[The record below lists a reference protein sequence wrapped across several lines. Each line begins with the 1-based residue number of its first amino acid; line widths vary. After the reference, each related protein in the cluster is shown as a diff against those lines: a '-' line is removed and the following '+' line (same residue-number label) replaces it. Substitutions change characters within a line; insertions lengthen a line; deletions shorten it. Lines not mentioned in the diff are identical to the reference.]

1 MDERLE
7 KLQKAVE
14 ALEAAV
20 SHQNRRIAA
29 LESVTAKTPTDGADV
44 TDTVETVDPAPEA
57 FPDQWSISAVR
68 GTPALAGRSLLILA
82 GAFLLRALTEAG
94 TFANGTG
101 VVLGLAYAASWIFA
115 AGLAARK
122 GARASAG
129 FFAVCAAL
137 IADPLIFEASTEFG
151 VLSSTGSAITLT
163 IMTAAGL
170 FIASRWRLQE
180 SAWVFVVGAM
190 VTAATLAVVRPPG
203 EAATAVLV
211 ALGLAAVWL
220 AGRHGWEFLRWLTA
234 IGADVGVLRLTAM
247 ATAPGGPHGIEAP
260 HAPLVA
266 VLQGALLLGYVGSS
280 FARALRGRHQI
291 RVFDYLQTA
300 VAWAIGWG
308 GAVQLARANDAGI
321 RGLAVFALFVGL
333 AAYAGAFGVV
343 DRRQGRNRSFL
354 FLSSL
359 GLALVL
365 LGLPGTIGSA
375 SAVAW
380 AVLALIAAAAGSHWD
395 RVTLRA
401 HAAVLLG
408 AAWIASGVAAEA
420 AGDIGGRA
428 GFDAVPGA
436 GAMIVAFLTVIT
448 TLVVL
453 FARKLKTSGW
463 VQRLPLTALLV
474 MSGIVAAAALVS
486 VATLVAPGSALWMGT
501 VALSALTIVAAVL
514 ASRWGIREAGWVVY
528 PLLALTGLRVV
539 LTDLAS
545 GRTGVF
551 VIALAAYGSAMIL
564 SPRLLRTHRRRQPR
578 E

>member
-1 MDERLE
+1 
-7 KLQKAVE
+7 
-14 ALEAAV
+14 
-20 SHQNRRIAA
+20 
-29 LESVTAKTPTDGADV
+29 
-44 TDTVETVDPAPEA
+44 
-57 FPDQWSISAVR
+57 
-68 GTPALAGRSLLILA
+68 
-82 GAFLLRALTEAG
+82 
-94 TFANGTG
+94 
-101 VVLGLAYAASWIFA
+101 
-115 AGLAARK
+115 
-122 GARASAG
+122 
-129 FFAVCAAL
+129 
-137 IADPLIFEASTEFG
+137 
-151 VLSSTGSAITLT
+151 
-163 IMTAAGL
+163 
-170 FIASRWRLQE
+170 
-180 SAWVFVVGAM
+180 
-190 VTAATLAVVRPPG
+190 
-203 EAATAVLV
+203 VLV

-280 FARALRGRHQI
+280 FARALRGRHPI
-291 RVFDYLQTA
+291 RVFDYLQTT

-308 GAVQLARANDAGI
+308 GAVQLARANDTGI
-321 RGLAVFALFVGL
+321 RGLAVFSLFVGL

-380 AVLALIAAAAGSHWD
+380 AVLALIAAATGSHWD
-395 RVTLRA
+395 WVTLRA

-420 AGDIGGRA
+420 AGDIGGQI
-428 GFDAVPGA
+428 GFDAVPSA
-436 GAMIVAFLTVIT
+436 GALIVAVLTVIT

-463 VQRLPLTALLV
+463 AQRLPLTALLV

-578 E
+578 D